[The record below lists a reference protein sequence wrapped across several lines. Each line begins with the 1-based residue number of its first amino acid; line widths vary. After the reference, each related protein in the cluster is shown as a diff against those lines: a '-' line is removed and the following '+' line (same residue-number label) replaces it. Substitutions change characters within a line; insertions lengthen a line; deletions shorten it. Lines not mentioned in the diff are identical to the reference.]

1 MKISFTTP
9 LTNTDGSP
17 ITADEAAALQY
28 FVLIDT
34 VNPPLTKYA
43 VPASVIASG
52 TKNTDGSFTVTM
64 DKAEVDLGFT
74 LPAPGTTLYVAAEDE
89 FGTVMSPETA
99 VVTYTVPTP
108 TPSAPGKL
116 SVS

>member
-9 LTNTDGSP
+9 LMNVDGSP
-17 ITADEAAALQY
+17 ITANEAAALQY

-34 VNPPLTKYA
+34 VNPPVTKYA

-52 TKNTDGSFTVTM
+52 TKNADGSFTITM
-64 DKAEVDLGFT
+64 DKAETDLGFT
-74 LPAPGTTLYVAAEDE
+74 LPAPGTQLFIAAEDE
-89 FGTVMSPETA
+89 YGTVMSPETP
-99 VVTYTVPTP
+99 VVVYTVPTP
-108 TPSAPGKL
+108 TPSSPGNL